1 MRSTKPLARFAPGRA
16 SRPFPAATVLA
27 ALLAAAFLLS
37 LSGCSTLLSALS
49 PGNFLGGLR
58 GAVASA
64 ASNPEDLDRL
74 VAAGKAIGK
83 AAEEVTPE
91 EEYYIGRAV
100 AATVLAKYRPWEGKG
115 ANDYVNRLGQV
126 LALASDLPETYGGYH
141 FLVLD
146 SADINAFGAPG
157 GLILVSRGLLHC
169 ASTEDEVAA
178 ILAHEIGHVSL
189 KHGLS
194 AIKTARWTDAALKIA
209 SYAAAN
215 SGSSELRDLTASFGD
230 VIGDIVSTM
239 VNSGYSQEL
248 EKQADLAA
256 VRILHDVGYDPEA
269 LVRVLEAMKARI
281 SPEAHDFSSTHP
293 SPELRIAYIKAAV
306 ALLPP
311 ADGPRPTASELE
323 KRRARYLAALAG
335 L

>member
-1 MRSTKPLARFAPGRA
+1 MRNPKSVARGIAM
-16 SRPFPAATVLA
+16 V
-27 ALLAAAFLLS
+27 LAAAFVLS
-37 LSGCSTLLSALS
+37 LSGCSTLLSSLS
-49 PGNFLGGLR
+49 PGNLLGGLR

-83 AAEEVTPE
+83 AAEEITPE

-100 AATVLAKYRPWEGKG
+100 AATVLAKYRPWEGRG

-146 SADINAFGAPG
+146 SPDINAFGAPG
-157 GLILVSRGLLHC
+157 GLILVTRGLLHC

-215 SGSSELRDLTASFGD
+215 SGSSELRNLTASFGD

-256 VRILHDVGYDPEA
+256 VRILFKVGYDPEA
-269 LVRVLEAMKARI
+269 LVRVLEAMKARL
-281 SPEAHDFSSTHP
+281 SPEVHDFSSTHP
-293 SPELRIAYIKAAV
+293 SPELRIAYIRAAIAV
-306 ALLPP
+306 LPP
-311 ADGPRPTASELE
+311 PQAPRPTAAELE
-323 KRRARYLAALAG
+323 RRRVRYLAALAG

>member
-1 MRSTKPLARFAPGRA
+1 MRSTKSPARGPSCRA
-16 SRPFPAATVLA
+16 SRLASAPAAVLA
-27 ALLAAAFLLS
+27 AAVLLS
-37 LSGCSTLLSALS
+37 LSGCSTLMSALS
-49 PGNFLGGLR
+49 PGDLLGGLR
-58 GAVASA
+58 GAVSAA

-100 AATVLAKYRPWEGKG
+100 AATVLSKYRPWEGRG
-115 ANDYVNRLGQV
+115 ATDYINRLGQV
-126 LALASDLPETYGGYH
+126 LALASDLPETFGGYH

-146 SADINAFGAPG
+146 SPDINAFGAPG

-209 SYAAAN
+209 SYAASN
-215 SGSSELRDLTASFGD
+215 SSSSELRNLTASFGD
-230 VIGDIVSTM
+230 VIGDIVTTM

-269 LVRVLEAMKARI
+269 LVRVLEAMKARLK
-281 SPEAHDFSSTHP
+281 PDAHDFSSTHP
-293 SPELRIAYIKAAV
+293 SPDVRIAYVKSAIAV
-306 ALLPP
+306 LPP
-311 ADGPRPTASELE
+311 SKGSGPTAAELE
-323 KRRARYLAALAG
+323 KRRSRYLAALAG